1 MAQIYHTYGNVY
13 DFKSYLAGTDHVTDW
28 DSDIK
33 PALRVLE
40 SASKRIDSYMG
51 RSFGARTETH
61 SFDLGQGA
69 LRDSSLVPNGDII
82 EFPDYWT
89 TRLQSTGILGL
100 DDWLISATTVTSYE
114 GTDRTSSA
122 TLTEGIGNDF
132 LLMPYNTNPKSKMK
146 LVENTLKN
154 LYSGQ
159 QTLTILGQWG
169 WQNDKDVVT
178 TLNGAINDS
187 TTAVVKNNGN
197 DMAEVGTT
205 ILIDSEQMYVTARSG
220 VNLTVIRGVNGT
232 TAVAHDDGVTIYCW
246 CYPADVVQACLDI
259 ARTYWRSRDVGTAT
273 MIGTAEMSM
282 TFPQNEERMIL
293 KKLDHYLNKR
303 ETAIYV

>member
-13 DFKSYLAGTDHVTDW
+13 DFKAYLGGTDHVTDW
-28 DSDIK
+28 TTDET
-33 PALRVLE
+33 PVLRVLE

-69 LRDSSLVPNGDII
+69 LRDDSLVPNGDMI
-82 EFPDYWT
+82 EFPDYLT

-122 TLTEGIGNDF
+122 TLSEGIGNDF
-132 LLMPYNTNPKSKMK
+132 LLMPYNTSPKSKMK

-169 WQNDKDVVT
+169 WQNDTESISTVDAVGST
-178 TLNGAINDS
+178 S
-187 TTAVVKNNGN
+187 TTTVTVTSGSTTYVG
-197 DMAEVGTT
+197 DTILVGT
-205 ILIDSEQMYVTARSG
+205 EQMYVTNVDG
-220 VNLTVIRGVNGT
+220 NTLTVIRGVNGT
-232 TAVAHDDGVTIYCW
+232 TSATHSGGATYYRYK
-246 CYPADVVQACLDI
+246 YPADVVQAGLDI
-259 ARTYWRSRDVGTAT
+259 ARTYWRSRDVGQSQ
-273 MIGTAEMSM
+273 ILGTNEMQM
-282 TFPQNEERMIL
+282 TYPQNEERMIL

>member
-13 DFKSYLAGTDHVTDW
+13 DFKAYLGGTDHVTDW
-28 DSDIK
+28 TTDET
-33 PALRVLE
+33 PVLRVLE

-69 LRDSSLVPNGDII
+69 LRDDSLVPNGDMI

-100 DDWLISATTVTSYE
+100 DDWLITATTVTSYE

-122 TLTEGIGNDF
+122 TLSEGIGNDF
-132 LLMPYNTNPKSKMK
+132 LLMPYNTSPKSKMK

-169 WQNDKDVVT
+169 WQNDTESISTVD
-178 TLNGAINDS
+178 AIGSSS
-187 TTAVVKNNGN
+187 TTTVTVTSGSTTYVG
-197 DMAEVGTT
+197 DTILVGT
-205 ILIDSEQMYVTARSG
+205 EQMYVTNVDG
-220 VNLTVIRGVNGT
+220 NTLTVIRGVNGT
-232 TAVAHDDGVTIYCW
+232 TAATHSGGATYYRYK
-246 CYPADVVQACLDI
+246 YPADVVQACLDI
-259 ARTYWRSRDVGTAT
+259 ARTYWRSRDVGQSQ
-273 MIGTAEMSM
+273 ILGTNEMQM
-282 TFPQNEERMIL
+282 TYPQNEERMIL

>member
-13 DFKSYLAGTDHVTDW
+13 DFKAYLGGTDHVTDW
-28 DSDIK
+28 TTDET
-33 PALRVLE
+33 PVLRVLE

-69 LRDSSLVPNGDII
+69 LRDDSLVPNGDMI

-100 DDWLISATTVTSYE
+100 DDWLITATTVTSYE

-122 TLTEGIGNDF
+122 TLSEGIGNDF
-132 LLMPYNTNPKSKMK
+132 LLMPYNTSPKSKMK

-159 QTLTILGQWG
+159 QTLTILGEWG
-169 WQNDKDVVT
+169 WQNDTESISTVDAVGST
-178 TLNGAINDS
+178 S
-187 TTAVVKNNGN
+187 TTTVTVSSGSTTYVG
-197 DMAEVGTT
+197 DTILVGT
-205 ILIDSEQMYVTARSG
+205 EQMYVTNVDG
-220 VNLTVIRGVNGT
+220 NTLTVIRGVNGT
-232 TAVAHDDGVTIYCW
+232 TSATHSGGATYYRYK
-246 CYPADVVQACLDI
+246 YPADVVQACLDI
-259 ARTYWRSRDVGTAT
+259 ARTYWRSRDVGQSQ
-273 MIGTAEMSM
+273 ILGTNEMQM
-282 TFPQNEERMIL
+282 TYPQNEERMIL

-303 ETAIYV
+303 ETSIYV

>member
-13 DFKSYLAGTDHVTDW
+13 DFKAYLGGTDHVTDW
-28 DSDIK
+28 TTDET
-33 PALRVLE
+33 PVLRVLE

-69 LRDSSLVPNGDII
+69 LRDDSLVPNGDMI

-100 DDWLISATTVTSYE
+100 DDWLITATTVTSYE

-132 LLMPYNTNPKSKMK
+132 LLMPYNTSPKSKMK

-169 WQNDKDVVT
+169 WQNDTESISTVDAVGST
-178 TLNGAINDS
+178 S
-187 TTAVVKNNGN
+187 TTTVTVSSGSTTYVG
-197 DMAEVGTT
+197 DTILVGT
-205 ILIDSEQMYVTARSG
+205 EQMYVTNVDG
-220 VNLTVIRGVNGT
+220 NTLTVIRGVNGT
-232 TAVAHDDGVTIYCW
+232 TSATHSGGATYYRYK
-246 CYPADVVQACLDI
+246 YPADVVQACLDI
-259 ARTYWRSRDVGTAT
+259 ARTYWRSRDVGQSQ
-273 MIGTAEMSM
+273 ILGTNEMQM
-282 TFPQNEERMIL
+282 TYPQNEERMIL

>member
-13 DFKSYLAGTDHVTDW
+13 DFKAYLGGTDHVTDW
-28 DSDIK
+28 TTDET
-33 PALRVLE
+33 PVLRVLE

-69 LRDSSLVPNGDII
+69 LRDDSLVPNGDMI

-100 DDWLISATTVTSYE
+100 DDWLITATTVTSYE

-122 TLTEGIGNDF
+122 TLSEGIGNDF
-132 LLMPYNTNPKSKMK
+132 LLMPYNTSPKSKMK

-169 WQNDKDVVT
+169 WQNDTESISTVD
-178 TLNGAINDS
+178 AIGSSS
-187 TTAVVKNNGN
+187 TTTVTVTSGSTTYVG
-197 DMAEVGTT
+197 DTILVGT
-205 ILIDSEQMYVTARSG
+205 EQMYVTNVDG
-220 VNLTVIRGVNGT
+220 NTLTVIRGVNGT
-232 TAVAHDDGVTIYCW
+232 TSATHSGGATYYRYK
-246 CYPADVVQACLDI
+246 YPADVVQACLDI
-259 ARTYWRSRDVGTAT
+259 ARTYWRSRDVGQSQ
-273 MIGTAEMSM
+273 ILGTNEMQM
-282 TFPQNEERMIL
+282 TYPQNEERMIL

>member
-13 DFKSYLAGTDHVTDW
+13 DFKAYLGGTDHVTDW
-28 DSDIK
+28 TTDET
-33 PALRVLE
+33 PVLRVLE

-69 LRDSSLVPNGDII
+69 LRDDSLVPNGDMI

-122 TLTEGIGNDF
+122 TLSEGIGNDF
-132 LLMPYNTNPKSKMK
+132 LLMPYNTSPKSKMK

-159 QTLTILGQWG
+159 KTLTILGQWG
-169 WQNDKDVVT
+169 WQNDTESISTVDAVGST
-178 TLNGAINDS
+178 S
-187 TTAVVKNNGN
+187 TTTVTVTSGSTTYVG
-197 DMAEVGTT
+197 DTILVGT
-205 ILIDSEQMYVTARSG
+205 EQMYVTNVDG
-220 VNLTVIRGVNGT
+220 NTLTVIRGVNGT
-232 TAVAHDDGVTIYCW
+232 TSATHSGGATYYRYK
-246 CYPADVVQACLDI
+246 YPADVVQAGLDI
-259 ARTYWRSRDVGTAT
+259 ARTYWRSRDVGQSQ
-273 MIGTAEMSM
+273 ILGTNEMQM
-282 TFPQNEERMIL
+282 TYPQNEERMIL

>member
-13 DFKSYLAGTDHVTDW
+13 DFKAYLGGTDHVTDW
-28 DSDIK
+28 TTDET
-33 PALRVLE
+33 PVLRVLE

-69 LRDSSLVPNGDII
+69 LRDDSLVPNGDMI

-100 DDWLISATTVTSYE
+100 DDWLITATTVTSYE

-132 LLMPYNTNPKSKMK
+132 LLMPYNTSPKSKMK

-169 WQNDKDVVT
+169 WQNDTESISTVD
-178 TLNGAINDS
+178 AIGSSS
-187 TTAVVKNNGN
+187 TTTVTVTSGSTTYVG
-197 DMAEVGTT
+197 DTILVGT
-205 ILIDSEQMYVTARSG
+205 EQMYVTNVDG
-220 VNLTVIRGVNGT
+220 NTLTVIRGVNGT
-232 TAVAHDDGVTIYCW
+232 TSATHSGGATYYRYK
-246 CYPADVVQACLDI
+246 YPADVVQACLDI
-259 ARTYWRSRDVGTAT
+259 ARTYWRSRDVGQSQ
-273 MIGTAEMSM
+273 ILGTNEMQM
-282 TFPQNEERMIL
+282 TYPQNEDRMIL

>member
-13 DFKSYLAGTDHVTDW
+13 DFKAYLGGTDHVTDW
-28 DSDIK
+28 TTDET
-33 PALRVLE
+33 PVLRVLE
-40 SASKRIDSYMG
+40 AASKRIDSYMG

-69 LRDSSLVPNGDII
+69 LRDDSLVPNGDMI

-100 DDWLISATTVTSYE
+100 DDWLITATTVTSFE

-122 TLTEGIGNDF
+122 TLSEGIGNDF
-132 LLMPYNTNPKSKMK
+132 LLMPYNTSPKSKMK

-159 QTLTILGQWG
+159 QTLTILGEWG
-169 WQNDKDVVT
+169 WQNDTESISTVD
-178 TLNGAINDS
+178 AIGSTS
-187 TTAVVKNNGN
+187 TTTVTVSSGSTTYVG
-197 DMAEVGTT
+197 DTILVGT
-205 ILIDSEQMYVTARSG
+205 EQMYVTNVDG
-220 VNLTVIRGVNGT
+220 NTLTVIRAVNGT
-232 TAVAHDDGVTIYCW
+232 TAATHSGGATYYRYK
-246 CYPADVVQACLDI
+246 YPADVVQACLDV
-259 ARTYWRSRDVGTAT
+259 ARTYWRSRDVGQSQ
-273 MIGTAEMSM
+273 ILGTNEMQM
-282 TFPQNEERMIL
+282 TYPQNEERIIL

>member
-13 DFKSYLAGTDHVTDW
+13 DFKAYLGGTDHVTDW
-28 DSDIK
+28 TTDET
-33 PALRVLE
+33 PVLRVLE

-69 LRDSSLVPNGDII
+69 LRDDSLVPNGDMI

-122 TLTEGIGNDF
+122 TLSEGIGNDF
-132 LLMPYNTNPKSKMK
+132 LLMPYNTSPKSKMK

-159 QTLTILGQWG
+159 QTLTILGEWG
-169 WQNDKDVVT
+169 WQNDTESISTVDAVGST
-178 TLNGAINDS
+178 S
-187 TTAVVKNNGN
+187 TTTVTVSSGSTTYVG
-197 DMAEVGTT
+197 DTILVGT
-205 ILIDSEQMYVTARSG
+205 EQMYVTNVDG
-220 VNLTVIRGVNGT
+220 NTLTVIRGVNGT
-232 TAVAHDDGVTIYCW
+232 TSATHSGGATYYRYK
-246 CYPADVVQACLDI
+246 YPADVVQACLDI
-259 ARTYWRSRDVGTAT
+259 ARTYWRSRDVGQSQ
-273 MIGTAEMSM
+273 ILGTNEMQM
-282 TFPQNEERMIL
+282 TYPQNEERMIL

>member
-13 DFKSYLAGTDHVTDW
+13 DFKAYLGGTDHVTDW
-28 DSDIK
+28 TTDET
-33 PALRVLE
+33 PVLRVLE

-69 LRDSSLVPNGDII
+69 LRDDSLVPNGDMI

-100 DDWLISATTVTSYE
+100 DDWLITATTVTSYE

-132 LLMPYNTNPKSKMK
+132 LLMPYNTSPKSKMK

-169 WQNDKDVVT
+169 WQNDTESISTVD
-178 TLNGAINDS
+178 AIGSSS
-187 TTAVVKNNGN
+187 TTTVTVTSGSTTYVG
-197 DMAEVGTT
+197 DTILVGT
-205 ILIDSEQMYVTARSG
+205 EQMYVTNVDG
-220 VNLTVIRGVNGT
+220 NTLTVIRGVNGT
-232 TAVAHDDGVTIYCW
+232 TSATHSGGATYYRYK
-246 CYPADVVQACLDI
+246 YPADVVQAGLDI
-259 ARTYWRSRDVGTAT
+259 ARTYWRSRDVGQSQ
-273 MIGTAEMSM
+273 ILGTNEMQM
-282 TFPQNEERMIL
+282 TYPQNEERMIL

>member
-13 DFKSYLAGTDHVTDW
+13 DFKAYLGGTDHVTDW
-28 DSDIK
+28 TTDET
-33 PALRVLE
+33 PVLRVLE

-69 LRDSSLVPNGDII
+69 LRDDSLVPNGDMI

-100 DDWLISATTVTSYE
+100 DDWLITATTVTSYE

-132 LLMPYNTNPKSKMK
+132 LLMPYNTSPKSKMK

-169 WQNDKDVVT
+169 WQNDTESISTVD
-178 TLNGAINDS
+178 AIGSSS
-187 TTAVVKNNGN
+187 TTTVTVTSGSTTYVG
-197 DMAEVGTT
+197 DTILVGT
-205 ILIDSEQMYVTARSG
+205 EQMYVTNVDG
-220 VNLTVIRGVNGT
+220 NTLTVIRGVNGT
-232 TAVAHDDGVTIYCW
+232 TSATHSGGATYYRYK
-246 CYPADVVQACLDI
+246 YPADVVQACLDI
-259 ARTYWRSRDVGTAT
+259 ARTYWRSRDVGQSQ
-273 MIGTAEMSM
+273 ILGTNEMQM
-282 TFPQNEERMIL
+282 TYPQNEERMIL

>member
-13 DFKSYLAGTDHVTDW
+13 DFKAYLGGTDHVTDW
-28 DSDIK
+28 TTDET
-33 PALRVLE
+33 PVLRVLE

-69 LRDSSLVPNGDII
+69 LRDDSLVPNGDMI

-100 DDWLISATTVTSYE
+100 DDWLITATTVTSYE
-114 GTDRTSSA
+114 GTDRPSSA

-132 LLMPYNTNPKSKMK
+132 LLMPYNTSPKSKMK

-169 WQNDKDVVT
+169 WQNDTESISTVD
-178 TLNGAINDS
+178 AIGSSS
-187 TTAVVKNNGN
+187 TTTVTVTSGSTTYVG
-197 DMAEVGTT
+197 DTILVGT
-205 ILIDSEQMYVTARSG
+205 EQMYVTNVDG
-220 VNLTVIRGVNGT
+220 NTLTVIRGVNGT
-232 TAVAHDDGVTIYCW
+232 TSATHSGGATYYRYK
-246 CYPADVVQACLDI
+246 YPADVVQACLDI
-259 ARTYWRSRDVGTAT
+259 ARTYWRSRDVGQSQ
-273 MIGTAEMSM
+273 ILGTNEMQM
-282 TFPQNEERMIL
+282 TYPQNEERMIL

>member
-13 DFKSYLAGTDHVTDW
+13 DFKAYLGGTDHVTDW
-28 DSDIK
+28 TTDET
-33 PALRVLE
+33 PVLRVLE

-69 LRDSSLVPNGDII
+69 LRDDSLVPNGDMI

-100 DDWLISATTVTSYE
+100 DDWLITATTVTSYE

-122 TLTEGIGNDF
+122 TLSEGIGNDF
-132 LLMPYNTNPKSKMK
+132 LLMPYNTSPKSKMK

-169 WQNDKDVVT
+169 WQNDTESISTVDAVGST
-178 TLNGAINDS
+178 S
-187 TTAVVKNNGN
+187 TTTVTVTSGSTTYVG
-197 DMAEVGTT
+197 DTILVGT
-205 ILIDSEQMYVTARSG
+205 EQMYVTNVDG
-220 VNLTVIRGVNGT
+220 NTLTVIRGVNGT
-232 TAVAHDDGVTIYCW
+232 TSATHSGGATYYRYK
-246 CYPADVVQACLDI
+246 YPADVVQACLDI
-259 ARTYWRSRDVGTAT
+259 ARTYWRSRDVGQSQ
-273 MIGTAEMSM
+273 ILGTNEMQM
-282 TFPQNEERMIL
+282 TYPQNEERMIL

>member
-13 DFKSYLAGTDHVTDW
+13 DFKAYLGGTDHVTDW
-28 DSDIK
+28 TTDET
-33 PALRVLE
+33 PVLRVLE

-69 LRDSSLVPNGDII
+69 LRDDSLVPNGDMI

-100 DDWLISATTVTSYE
+100 DDWLITATTVTSYE

-122 TLTEGIGNDF
+122 TLSEGIGNDF
-132 LLMPYNTNPKSKMK
+132 LLMPYNTSPKSKMK

-169 WQNDKDVVT
+169 WQNDTESISTVD
-178 TLNGAINDS
+178 AIGSSS
-187 TTAVVKNNGN
+187 TTTVTVTSGSTTYVG
-197 DMAEVGTT
+197 DTILVGT
-205 ILIDSEQMYVTARSG
+205 EQMYVTNVDG
-220 VNLTVIRGVNGT
+220 NTLTVIRGVNGT
-232 TAVAHDDGVTIYCW
+232 TSATHSGGATYYRYK
-246 CYPADVVQACLDI
+246 YPADVVQACLDI
-259 ARTYWRSRDVGTAT
+259 ARTYWRSRDVGQCQ
-273 MIGTAEMSM
+273 ILGTNEMQM
-282 TFPQNEERMIL
+282 TYPQNEERMIL

>member
-13 DFKSYLAGTDHVTDW
+13 DFKAYLGGTDHVTDW
-28 DSDIK
+28 TTDET
-33 PALRVLE
+33 PVLRVLE

-69 LRDSSLVPNGDII
+69 LRDDSLVQNGDII

-100 DDWLISATTVTSYE
+100 DDWLITATTVTSYE

-122 TLTEGIGNDF
+122 TLSEGIGNDF
-132 LLMPYNTNPKSKMK
+132 LLMPYNTSPKSKMK

-159 QTLTILGQWG
+159 QTLTILGEWG
-169 WQNDKDVVT
+169 WQNDTESISTVDAVGST
-178 TLNGAINDS
+178 S
-187 TTAVVKNNGN
+187 TTTVTVSSGSTTYVG
-197 DMAEVGTT
+197 DTILVGT
-205 ILIDSEQMYVTARSG
+205 EQMYVTNVDG
-220 VNLTVIRGVNGT
+220 NTLTVIRGVNGT
-232 TAVAHDDGVTIYCW
+232 TSATHSGGATYYRYK
-246 CYPADVVQACLDI
+246 YPADVVQACLDI
-259 ARTYWRSRDVGTAT
+259 ARTYWRSRDVGQSQ
-273 MIGTAEMSM
+273 ILGTNEMQM
-282 TFPQNEERMIL
+282 TYPQNEERMIL

-303 ETAIYV
+303 ETSIYV

>member
-13 DFKSYLAGTDHVTDW
+13 DFKAYLGGTDHVTDW
-28 DSDIK
+28 TTDET
-33 PALRVLE
+33 PVLRVLE

-69 LRDSSLVPNGDII
+69 LRDDSLVPNGDMI

-100 DDWLISATTVTSYE
+100 DDWLITATTVTSYE

-122 TLTEGIGNDF
+122 TLSEGIGNDF
-132 LLMPYNTNPKSKMK
+132 LLMPYNTSPKSKMK

-169 WQNDKDVVT
+169 WQNDTESISTVD
-178 TLNGAINDS
+178 AIGSSS
-187 TTAVVKNNGN
+187 TTTVTVTSGS
-197 DMAEVGTT
+197 TT
-205 ILIDSEQMYVTARSG
+205 
-220 VNLTVIRGVNGT
+220 
-232 TAVAHDDGVTIYCW
+232 
-246 CYPADVVQACLDI
+246 
-259 ARTYWRSRDVGTAT
+259 
-273 MIGTAEMSM
+273 
-282 TFPQNEERMIL
+282 
-293 KKLDHYLNKR
+293 
-303 ETAIYV
+303 

>member
-13 DFKSYLAGTDHVTDW
+13 DFKAYLGGTDHVTDW
-28 DSDIK
+28 TTDET
-33 PALRVLE
+33 PVLRVLE

-69 LRDSSLVPNGDII
+69 LRDDSLVPNGDMID
-82 EFPDYWT
+82 FPDYWT

-100 DDWLISATTVTSYE
+100 DDWLITATTVTSYE

-132 LLMPYNTNPKSKMK
+132 LLMPYNTSPKSKMK

-169 WQNDKDVVT
+169 WQNDTESISTVD
-178 TLNGAINDS
+178 AIGSSS
-187 TTAVVKNNGN
+187 TTTVTVTSGSTTYVG
-197 DMAEVGTT
+197 DTILVGT
-205 ILIDSEQMYVTARSG
+205 EQMYVTNVDG
-220 VNLTVIRGVNGT
+220 NTLTVIRGVNGT
-232 TAVAHDDGVTIYCW
+232 TSATHSGGATYYRYK
-246 CYPADVVQACLDI
+246 YPADVVQACLDI
-259 ARTYWRSRDVGTAT
+259 ARTYWRSRDVVQSQILGTN
-273 MIGTAEMSM
+273 EMQM
-282 TFPQNEERMIL
+282 TYPQNEERMIL

>member
-13 DFKSYLAGTDHVTDW
+13 DFKAYLGGTDHVTDW
-28 DSDIK
+28 TTDET
-33 PALRVLE
+33 PVLRVLE

-69 LRDSSLVPNGDII
+69 LRDDSLVPNGDMI

-100 DDWLISATTVTSYE
+100 DDWLITATTVTSYE

-122 TLTEGIGNDF
+122 TLSEGIGNDF
-132 LLMPYNTNPKSKMK
+132 LLMPYNTSPKSKMK

-169 WQNDKDVVT
+169 WQNDTESISTVD
-178 TLNGAINDS
+178 AIGSSS
-187 TTAVVKNNGN
+187 TTTVTVTSGSTTYVG
-197 DMAEVGTT
+197 DTILVGT
-205 ILIDSEQMYVTARSG
+205 EQMYVTNVDG
-220 VNLTVIRGVNGT
+220 NTLTVIRGVNGT
-232 TAVAHDDGVTIYCW
+232 TSATHSGGATYYRYK
-246 CYPADVVQACLDI
+246 YPADVVQAGLDI
-259 ARTYWRSRDVGTAT
+259 ARTYWRSRDVGQSQ
-273 MIGTAEMSM
+273 ILGTNEMQM
-282 TFPQNEERMIL
+282 TYPQNEERMIL

>member
-13 DFKSYLAGTDHVTDW
+13 DFKAYLGGTDHVTDW
-28 DSDIK
+28 TTDET
-33 PALRVLE
+33 PVLRVLE

-69 LRDSSLVPNGDII
+69 LRDDSLVPNGDII

-100 DDWLISATTVTSYE
+100 DDWLITATTVTSYE

-132 LLMPYNTNPKSKMK
+132 LLMPYNTSPKSKMK

-169 WQNDKDVVT
+169 WQNDTESISTVDAVGST
-178 TLNGAINDS
+178 S
-187 TTAVVKNNGN
+187 TTTVTVTSGSTTYVG
-197 DMAEVGTT
+197 DTILVGT
-205 ILIDSEQMYVTARSG
+205 EQMYVTNVDG
-220 VNLTVIRGVNGT
+220 NTLTVIRGVNGT
-232 TAVAHDDGVTIYCW
+232 TSATHSGGATYYRYK
-246 CYPADVVQACLDI
+246 YPADVVQACLDI
-259 ARTYWRSRDVGTAT
+259 ARTYWRSRDVGQSQ
-273 MIGTAEMSM
+273 ILGTNEMQM
-282 TFPQNEERMIL
+282 TYPQNEERMIL